1 MRLRTKI
8 ALLTT
13 FVAISVT
20 TLILIPIRM
29 VVVNTLRQEIEKR
42 AESIAGTLSERI
54 ADSVLLGNSF
64 KTSRALNDVIKRE
77 KDIEYIFVTDEDGR
91 MFAHTFKD
99 GYPPDILSWNPLRGR
114 RMNIQLLETER
125 GNIRDVGINIFEGMN
140 AELHIGMREDSLRNA
155 HMRMRIITIPIIIF
169 VIILGIIASFLFSR
183 RITEPL
189 NRFVNFTK
197 VLARGEFGSRID
209 FESKDEIG
217 ELAESFNKLSM
228 ELKKTKEK
236 MEEAYTYTHLLHTE
250 KLSSIGQ
257 ISAGLAH
264 ELKNP
269 VTALK
274 MLFQAFREQPEMTE
288 EDIEVITNEIEKID
302 GILTRFLSFVKQK
315 GFTLSPV
322 RIDSIIEHVLDLAS
336 FDIRN
341 HRIVVHKDM
350 LNHLPP
356 VKADG
361 PLLEQ
366 VFLNLLLNSIEAMPD
381 GGEIRISGRADEE
394 FVEVMIWDKGK
405 GIPSDIRTKVFE
417 PFFTT
422 KSNGTGLGLSIAYN
436 IVKEHGGRLFFDS
449 NEGEGTVF
457 TVRLPRA
464 SEPSEALEPKGA
476 V

>member
-1 MRLRTKI
+1 MSLRTRI

-13 FVAISVT
+13 MVAIGVT
-20 TLILIPIRM
+20 ILILIPIRM
-29 VVVNTLRQEIEKR
+29 VVVNTLREEIEKR

-54 ADSVLLGNSF
+54 ADSILLGNSF
-64 KTSRALNDVIKRE
+64 KTSQAINDVVNRE
-77 KDIEYIFVTDEDGR
+77 KDIEYIFVTDEEGKV
-91 MFAHTFKD
+91 FAYTFKD
-99 GYPPDILSWNPLRGR
+99 GYPPDILSWNPLNGKK
-114 RMNIQLLETER
+114 MNIQLLDTEK

-140 AELHIGMREDSLRNA
+140 AELHIGMREDSLKAA
-155 HMRMRIITIPIIIF
+155 HMKMRVLTIPIIIF
-169 VIILGIIASFLFSR
+169 VIFLGVIASFLFSR

-189 NRFVNFTK
+189 NRFVEFTR
-197 VLARGEFGSRID
+197 VLARGEFGSKID

-217 ELAESFNKLSM
+217 ELAESFNRLSM
-228 ELKKTKEK
+228 DLKKTKEK

-269 VTALK
+269 VTTLK

-288 EDIEVITNEIEKID
+288 EDIEVITNEINKID
-302 GILTRFLSFVKQK
+302 NILTRFLSFVRQK
-315 GFTLSPV
+315 GFNLSPV
-322 RIDSIIEHVLDLAS
+322 HIDSIIEHVMDLAS
-336 FDIRN
+336 FDIN
-341 HRIVVHKDM
+341 SHRISVHKDM
-350 LNHLPP
+350 LGHLPP
-356 VKADG
+356 IRADA

-394 FVEVMIWDKGK
+394 VVEVMIWDRGK
-405 GIPSDIRTKVFE
+405 GIPSDIKTKVFE

-464 SEPSEALEPKGA
+464 SETPDAPVVERLG
-476 V
+476 

>member
-1 MRLRTKI
+1 MRLRTRI

-64 KTSRALNDVIKRE
+64 KTSQALNDVIKRE

-99 GYPPDILSWNPLRGR
+99 GYPPDILSWNPLKGR
-114 RMNIQLLETER
+114 RMNIQLLETEK
-125 GNIRDVGINIFEGMN
+125 GNIRDVGIGIFEGMN
-140 AELHIGMREDSLRNA
+140 AELHIGMREDSLRDA
-155 HMRMRIITIPIIIF
+155 HMRMRIMTIPIIVF
-169 VIILGIIASFLFSR
+169 VIILGIVASFLFSR

-189 NRFVNFTK
+189 NRFVSFTK

-209 FESKDEIG
+209 VKSKDEIG
-217 ELAESFNKLSM
+217 ELAESFNRLSM

-269 VTALK
+269 VTTLK

-288 EDIEVITNEIEKID
+288 EDIEVINGEIEKID

-315 GFTLSPV
+315 DMNPAPVHIGTL
-322 RIDSIIEHVLDLAS
+322 IEHVLDLAS
-336 FDIRN
+336 FDLRSQGITV
-341 HRIVVHKDM
+341 HRDIPE
-350 LNHLPP
+350 HLPP
-356 VKADG
+356 VRADG
-361 PLLEQ
+361 ALLEQ
-366 VFLNLLLNSIEAMPD
+366 VFLNLLLNAIEAMPG
-381 GGEIRISGRADEE
+381 GGEIKITGRTKNG
-394 FVEVMIWDKGK
+394 FVEVMIWDRGK
-405 GIPSDIRTKVFE
+405 GIPPDIKARVFE

-422 KSNGTGLGLSIAYN
+422 KSNGTGLGLTIAYN
-436 IVKEHGGRLFFDS
+436 IIKEHSGRLFFESDED
-449 NEGEGTVF
+449 NGTVF
-457 TVRLPRA
+457 TVRLPG
-464 SEPSEALEPKGA
+464 LTDQQGA
-476 V
+476 IGVEEGR